1 MAKVKSLGIISLLLL
16 AMLAARPAVA
26 QPADE
31 ASPQP
36 FSPGE
41 TLTYDVSWSI
51 FRAGQV
57 TATLGPA
64 QDRSQDAYEIVTQ
77 ARSQGFVSLLFNVE
91 NEFRSLVDP
100 HTLCSHQIHKTI
112 NEGRRHKDTRIVF
125 DSARNLAVLDEV
137 DKNKPDAPP
146 KHAEN
151 AIPGCV
157 ADVVTAFYYVRKQ
170 PLRVGESFR
179 LPINDGAKTYDVTVE
194 VQAREQI
201 ETPLGKRDAF
211 RVEPK
216 VFGALFARKGRMLIW
231 FSDDARRLPLRISAS
246 IAVGSITG
254 TLRSVTPA
262 PAAMPAPR

>member
-1 MAKVKSLGIISLLLL
+1 MAKIKSCWTISLLLL
-16 AMLAARPAVA
+16 ALLGACAAVA
-26 QPADE
+26 QAPPG
-31 ASPQP
+31 ASSHP
-36 FSPGE
+36 FNPGE
-41 TLTYDVSWSI
+41 TLTYDVGWSI
-51 FRAGQV
+51 FPAGQV
-57 TATLGPA
+57 TATLGQA
-64 QDRSQDAYEIVTQ
+64 QGRSPDAYEIVTK

-125 DSARNLAVLDEV
+125 DSARKLAVLDEV

-194 VQAREQI
+194 VQAREQV
-201 ETPLGKRDAF
+201 ETPMGKRDAF

-231 FSDDARRLPLRISAS
+231 FSDDAQRLPLRISAS
-246 IAVGSITG
+246 ISVGSITG
-254 TLRSVTPA
+254 TLRSVSFAA
-262 PAAMPAPR
+262 PAVAHPR